1 MFLLRIYEKIDKEWI
16 IIDILENKDVKTNKE
31 HCCFGCSRKFPKGTV
46 LNYNKTVDGGVI
58 SSAYWCKTCMEY
70 WKRYMENGD
79 EIGYGDLKYED
90 TENWEQLKKEI
101 EG

>member
-1 MFLLRIYEKIDKEWI
+1 
-16 IIDILENKDVKTNKE
+16 
-31 HCCFGCSRKFPKGTV
+31 
-46 LNYNKTVDGGVI
+46 
-58 SSAYWCKTCMEY
+58 MEY

-101 EG
+101 EGQIIKGRFYKREGIY